1 MTEQKIRFAEIERKV
16 PAGRPGIYE
25 IFMDGGIPLK
35 VGIAAD
41 IKKRLL
47 QHRASKDSGLKL
59 KPGGSRGNPRDLE
72 SKKSILAKHLFY
84 DDSLTQ
90 EFDLKTETGR
100 RAFLEARC
108 YIVFRIT
115 DTRND
120 ALQIERTRERDGSY
134 RYVGLVVKR

>member
-1 MTEQKIRFAEIERKV
+1 VTEQRIRFAEIENKV
-16 PAGRPGIYE
+16 PTGRSGIYE

-35 VGIAAD
+35 VGIAANVRE
-41 IKKRLL
+41 RLL
-47 QHRASKDSGLKL
+47 QHRASNDSGLKL

-84 DDSLTQ
+84 DESLTQ
-90 EFDLKTETGR
+90 EFDLKTEKGR
-100 RAFLEARC
+100 RAFLDARC

-115 DTRND
+115 DTKDD
-120 ALQIERTRERDGSY
+120 ARQIERTRERDGSY